1 MDNLCRG
8 DNMKNNSAR
17 IMTTVL
23 IFIIIVLIA
32 ILITGYYYLN
42 NKNKNEYN
50 HNEKSDEADTL
61 NTVPTSDL
69 VSLYYEANNE
79 KANIFYAYIEDGY
92 LYYFNDYVQEDGE
105 IDGAFN
111 FISSFTT
118 SSNNKNKMK
127 KYTKLNNIRRIKT
140 YNVGTSVD
148 ILPILITES
157 GEIYTIDFY
166 NIEGIK
172 IEKYDELKNYKI
184 DDILSCT
191 GEMNTEFKLLLKDG
205 TIRNVTIGNE
215 E

>member
-8 DNMKNNSAR
+8 DKMKNNGAR
-17 IMTTVL
+17 IITTVL
-23 IFIIIVLIA
+23 IFIIIALIA

-42 NKNKNEYN
+42 NQNKNEYKY
-50 HNEKSDEADTL
+50 NEENDELDML
-61 NTVPTSDL
+61 NIVPTSDL

-105 IDGAFN
+105 IDGAFD

-157 GEIYTIDFY
+157 GETYTVDFY
-166 NIEGIK
+166 NIEEIK

-191 GEMNTEFKLLLKDG
+191 GEINTEVKLLLKDG
-205 TIRNVTIGNE
+205 TIINVTIGNE

>member
-1 MDNLCRG
+1 
-8 DNMKNNSAR
+8 MKNNSAR
-17 IMTTVL
+17 IITKVL

-42 NKNKNEYN
+42 NQNKNEYKY
-50 HNEKSDEADTL
+50 NEENDELDML

-69 VSLYYEANNE
+69 VSLYYEVNNE

-92 LYYFNDYVQEDGE
+92 LYYFNDYVQEDGK
-105 IDGAFN
+105 IDGAFD

-148 ILPILITES
+148 ILPILVTES
-157 GEIYTIDFY
+157 GETYTIDFY
-166 NIEGIK
+166 NIEEIK
-172 IEKYDELKNYKI
+172 IEKYDELKNHKI

-191 GEMNTEFKLLLKDG
+191 GEMNIEFKLLLKDG
-205 TIRNVTIGNE
+205 TIKNVTIGNE
-215 E
+215 K